1 MLKKIMRAFT
11 NADIDGMRII
21 GNPAVVFVF
30 KSDEKLPLHEKMC
43 DIAREERLPVTV
55 FAKHIKENE
64 FDIRYF
70 FPNGVE
76 VNFCGHGTIVASNVV
91 KDCFNVGN
99 NIIFYFN
106 KEMFLDKRACNK
118 IEVNI
123 LTNNFFNMEI
133 SRYNIKHVKNSN
145 FIKMILNSFDNL
157 KVDSIKGIFKCKELD
172 DYIVQLNQEANLN
185 SLKVNKNK
193 FEELNSIFKFRA
205 CAVTRQSKFSRID
218 YEARIFSI
226 ELTDYE
232 DIVCGSSSCY
242 LSTLWGNELN
252 KDNLTVLFPYNN
264 ANEYFGGVEYFEIKN
279 NNKLTLGGYCR
290 N

>member
-1 MLKKIMRAFT
+1 MLKKVMRAFT
-11 NADIDGMRII
+11 HVNVNGKQVI
-21 GNPAVVFVF
+21 GNPAGVFIF
-30 KSDEKLPLHEKMC
+30 ESNEELPSYGSMC
-43 DIAREERLPVTV
+43 DIAREEKLPITV
-55 FAKHIKENE
+55 FVKHIKENE

-76 VNFCGHGTIVASNVV
+76 MNFCGHGTLVASNVV
-91 KDCFNVGN
+91 KDCFNVID

-106 KEMFLDKRACNK
+106 KEMFFDRRACNK

-145 FIKMILNSFDNL
+145 FTKMILNSFDNL
-157 KVDSIKGIFKCKELD
+157 KVDDIKGIFKCEELN
-172 DYIVQLNQEANLN
+172 DYIIQLKQNVNMN
-185 SLKVNKNK
+185 NLKVNKNDLEK
-193 FEELNSIFKFRA
+193 LHDVFKFRGCVMA
-205 CAVTRQSKFSRID
+205 KRSNIDGID
-218 YEARIFSI
+218 YEARMFA
-226 ELTDYE
+226 TTVDNYE

-242 LSTLWGNELN
+242 LSTLWSNELH
-252 KDNLTVLFPYNN
+252 KDNLIVLFPYNN
-264 ANEYFGGVEYFEIKN
+264 ANEYFGGVEYLKIKN

>member
-1 MLKKIMRAFT
+1 MLKKVMRAFT
-11 NADIDGMRII
+11 NADINGMRII
-21 GNPAVVFVF
+21 GNPAGVFIF
-30 KSDEKLPLHEKMC
+30 ETNEELPSYGSMC
-43 DIAREERLPVTV
+43 DIAREERLPITV

-76 VNFCGHGTIVASNVV
+76 ANFCGHGTIVTSNVV
-91 KDCFNVGN
+91 KDCFNVID

-106 KEMFLDKRACNK
+106 KEVFLDKRVCNK
-118 IEVNI
+118 IKVNI

-133 SRYNIKHVKNSN
+133 SRYNIEHVKNSN
-145 FIKMILNSFDNL
+145 FTKMILNSFDNL
-157 KVDSIKGIFKCKELD
+157 KVDDIKGIFKCKELD
-172 DYIVQLNQEANLN
+172 DYIVQLNQETNLN

-205 CAVTRQSKFSRID
+205 CAITKQSKFSRID
-218 YEARIFSI
+218 YETRVFSI

-242 LSTLWGNELN
+242 LSTLWSNELH

-264 ANEYFGGVEYFEIKN
+264 ANEYFGGVEYLKIKN
-279 NNKLTLGGYCR
+279 DNELTLGGYCR